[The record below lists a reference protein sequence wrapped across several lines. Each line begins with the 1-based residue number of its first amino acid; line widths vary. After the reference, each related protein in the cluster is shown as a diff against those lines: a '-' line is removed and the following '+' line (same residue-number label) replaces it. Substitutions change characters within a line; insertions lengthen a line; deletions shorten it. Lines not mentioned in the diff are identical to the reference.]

1 MCNTEQKQEIIF
13 NTTQTIVSSESDEP
27 VIEKITSS
35 SEISEKRSITVST
48 FSLSYESRSENTFS
62 KIVDFKD
69 FAKEITTKNN
79 KIKAKAESNK
89 GIFKNSLLL
98 NGRSLKN
105 DWWSPM
111 SNKRM

>member
-1 MCNTEQKQEIIF
+1 MCNTEQKQEIVF

-27 VIEKITSS
+27 VIEKIMSS

-48 FSLSYESRSENTFS
+48 FSLSYETRSENTLS

-69 FAKEITTKNN
+69 FTKEIATKNN
-79 KIKAKAESNK
+79 RIKIKAESNK
-89 GIFKNSLLL
+89 GIFKNSLLC
-98 NGRSLKN
+98 NARSLKN